1 MKVSMPARSRA
12 NRYRLID
19 RLIEDGLLENTRGAH
34 AAAYALRIT
43 DKGVA
48 VLAGVAAMRV

>member
-1 MKVSMPARSRA
+1 MPARSRA